1 MGNSNWGPGL
11 GNNIVSRLE
20 SALRYK
26 SNFTSYRRTSIQHKC
41 LHPTPSSCSL
51 SELCNI
57 ARVKFDVCGCLVGGK
72 KPLQSVKTCKSSFLD
87 NDLFSN
93 MSCGYISL
101 VLAYFYQKINYSGY
115 LKH

>member
-1 MGNSNWGPGL
+1 MGNSNWGPSL

-20 SALRYK
+20 SASQYK

-41 LHPTPSSCSL
+41 LRPTPSLCSL
-51 SELCNI
+51 SESFNI
-57 ARVKFDVCGCLVGGK
+57 TSVKFDVCGCLVGRK
-72 KPLQSVKTCKSSFLD
+72 KPLQSVKTRKSSFLD
-87 NDLFSN
+87 KDLFSN
-93 MSCGYISL
+93 ISCGYISL